1 MFAAVAVTSL
11 AVGVGVPVGAS
22 PVGDAP
28 AEPAPESPSAGP
40 SHEPTDEAGES
51 ASDQPSGQPKEDAS
65 EAESQKGKSSEK
77 SGQKDAA
84 KAAKPDEHYPELAKK
99 LFKKGEGRYEIPA
112 PKPGGKSAGKVP
124 AGLEAYYSQ
133 KIDWSAKNCEALDF
147 DDSADMVDMLG
158 RAPECGYMIAPIDA
172 KNPAKGNIA
181 IAVKR
186 VKAGK
191 LEQLKDSV
199 KFTPNKKP
207 QGSILFNAGRPGQPG
222 LSHADGQAYT
232 NFEIAENFDM
242 VGFDPRG
249 VGDSMPFSECESDK
263 ERDASRALNP
273 LKDGRDK
280 AEEVYNAEIKKT
292 AQACFDNTGKLFGL
306 DAEGRKDLIKHLG
319 TWDAV
324 GDMDMLRSVV
334 GDKKLNYVGQSY
346 GTSLGYRYAQ
356 KFGDNV
362 GKLVFDGVVDPGDA
376 EDAKALKEVNERS
389 DSFADLEDPEEAP
402 AGPDKASKGKD
413 ETSVSGGG
421 KASGKPDLDGLNANQ
436 KKAVEQGAGFQN
448 AFEEFAKNCVAVGR
462 EGKTYGELWPHD
474 FQFTP
479 VENKTFRCAL
489 GDTND
494 VKVLT
499 ENNTKLLQKLET
511 ADGGKGLPTGRKN
524 DKRRV
529 TFMDGRTGMLQGL
542 ESTDYWGNLNL
553 ALNELKEG
561 KSAPMLL
568 QLADW
573 DNSRYDGHYD
583 PMRAAGINI
592 RCTDSNRADEPVDKA
607 KLARAR
613 KFVEAYDAVAPFQRA
628 SVSPGRYD
636 VCDFWKFKG
645 TLPKPQKLSKV
656 PNILVISTTHDPA
669 TPYANGV
676 KMAEMIDGSLLSVS
690 GTSHGAFGGLTST
703 APGPECVDTTVH
715 AF

>member
-1 MFAAVAVTSL
+1 
-11 AVGVGVPVGAS
+11 
-22 PVGDAP
+22 
-28 AEPAPESPSAGP
+28 APESPSAGP
-40 SHEPTDEAGES
+40 SHEPTDEADEPT
-51 ASDQPSGQPKEDAS
+51 DQPEDSAP
-65 EAESQKGKSSEK
+65 EEEPNSSDSDSPDEPDQ
-77 SGQKDAA
+77 SD
-84 KAAKPDEHYPELAKK
+84 KPDDSKPADQYYPKLAKK
-99 LFKKGEGRYEIPA
+99 LFKKGEGRYEVPA

-133 KIDWSAKNCEALDF
+133 KIDWSAKNCQDLGYEDL
-147 DDSADMVDMLG
+147 SDMLG

-172 KNPAKGNIA
+172 KNPDKGNIA
-181 IAVKR
+181 IGVMR

-191 LEQLKDSV
+191 AVSNKYGT

-207 QGSILFNAGRPGQPG
+207 QGSILFNPGGPGGAGMP
-222 LSHADGQAYT
+222 LAIAQA
-232 NFEIAENFDM
+232 NAQRELAENFDM

-249 VGDSMPFSECESDK
+249 VGASMPFSECQSDK

-273 LKDGRDK
+273 WKDGRDK
-280 AEEVYNAEIKKT
+280 AEEVYNADTKKT

-334 GDKKLNYVGQSY
+334 GDKKLNYVGWSY

-376 EDAKALKEVNERS
+376 EAIKALKEVNERS
-389 DSFADLEDPEEAP
+389 DRFANLENLKSAP
-402 AGPDKASKGKD
+402 ARSDKAGAGKADKTKNSKG
-413 ETSVSGGG
+413 EASE
-421 KASGKPDLDGLNANQ
+421 KADLDGLTPDQQDNVN
-436 KKAVEQGAGFQN
+436 QGAGFQDT
-448 AFEEFAKNCVAVGR
+448 FEEFAKDCVAVGR
-462 EGKTYGELWPHD
+462 EGKTYGDLWPS
-474 FQFTP
+474 
-479 VENKTFRCAL
+479 TFRGTPFSKEPFTCAL
-489 GDTND
+489 GDSDD
-494 VKVLT
+494 VKALS
-499 ENNTKLLQKLET
+499 ENNAKLLQKLET
-511 ADGGKGLPTGRKN
+511 ADGGKGLPTGRDD

-529 TFMDGRTGMLQGL
+529 TFMDGRTGVVQALYSS
-542 ESTDYWGNLNL
+542 ENWPDLNY

-561 KSAPMLL
+561 KSAGVLMA
-568 QLADW
+568 LADQYEG
-573 DNSRYDGHYD
+573 YDEDHHYSG
-583 PMRAAGINI
+583 MAAAFTNI

-628 SVSPGRYD
+628 SVSAGSYD

-690 GTSHGAFGGLTST
+690 GANHGSYGSY